1 MEYQLLKRT
10 KYSGSTPDS
19 LVHQK
24 TAKTLKKAIEYKIAL
39 ENLLEDY
46 EKDRASF
53 EICIK
58 LDDTFKYVTEGSEKL
73 DKEEP
78 EEEVKDDKII
88 NF

>member
-10 KYSGSTPDS
+10 KFSGSTPDS
-19 LVHQK
+19 LAHQK

-58 LDDTFKYVTEGSEKL
+58 LDDAFKYVTEGSEKL
-73 DKEEP
+73 DTEEP

>member
-24 TAKTLKKAIEYKIAL
+24 TSKTLKKAIEYKIAL

-53 EICIK
+53 EICISIS
-58 LDDTFKYVTEGSEKL
+58 DAFKYVTAGSEEAE
-73 DKEEP
+73 KEEP
-78 EEEVKDDKII
+78 KEEVKDDKII

>member
-10 KYSGSTPDS
+10 KFSGSTPDS
-19 LVHQK
+19 LAHQK
-24 TAKTLKKAIEYKIAL
+24 TAKTLKKAFEYKIAL

-58 LDDTFKYVTEGSEKL
+58 LDDAFKYVTEGSEKL

>member
-24 TAKTLKKAIEYKIAL
+24 TSKTLKKAIEYKIAL
-39 ENLLEDY
+39 IHLLEDY

-53 EICIK
+53 EICINIY
-58 LDDTFKYVTEGSEKL
+58 FKSSCT
-73 DKEEP
+73 
-78 EEEVKDDKII
+78 I
-88 NF
+88 NNFPLISCLMNTIQVLLVL

>member
-10 KYSGSTPDS
+10 KFSGSTPDS
-19 LVHQK
+19 LAHQK

-53 EICIK
+53 EICISIS
-58 LDDTFKYVTEGSEKL
+58 DAFKYVTAGSEESE
-73 DKEEP
+73 KEEP
-78 EEEVKDDKII
+78 KEEVKDDKII

>member
-53 EICIK
+53 EI
-58 LDDTFKYVTEGSEKL
+58 
-73 DKEEP
+73 
-78 EEEVKDDKII
+78 
-88 NF
+88 

>member
-10 KYSGSTPDS
+10 KFSGSTPDS
-19 LVHQK
+19 LAHQK

-58 LDDTFKYVTEGSEKL
+58 LDDAFKYVTEGSEKL

-78 EEEVKDDKII
+78 EEEVKDDKIV

>member
-19 LVHQK
+19 LAHQK

-58 LDDTFKYVTEGSEKL
+58 LDDAFKYVTEGSEKL

>member
-10 KYSGSTPDS
+10 KFSGSTPDS
-19 LVHQK
+19 LAHQK

-53 EICIK
+53 EICVSIS
-58 LDDTFKYVTEGSEKL
+58 DAFKYVTAGSDEPQ
-73 DKEEP
+73 EEP
-78 EEEVKDDKII
+78 KEEVKDDKII

>member
-46 EKDRASF
+46 EKDRSSF
-53 EICIK
+53 EICISIA
-58 LDDTFKYVTEGSEKL
+58 DAFKYVTAGSEEA

-78 EEEVKDDKII
+78 KEEVKDDKII